1 MLRVNGERLRAHL
14 EELGSIGAL
23 PEGGVNRFTYSK
35 EYYAGVELLK
45 KYMSEAGMETEV
57 DPVGNV
63 IGTKKGRS
71 DRILLMG
78 STSTACP
85 TPVSLTAASAC
96 CPPLRRWPR
105 CGNRA
110 WSWITP

>member
-71 DRILLMG
+71 DRIL
-78 STSTACP
+78 
-85 TPVSLTAASAC
+85 TAASAC